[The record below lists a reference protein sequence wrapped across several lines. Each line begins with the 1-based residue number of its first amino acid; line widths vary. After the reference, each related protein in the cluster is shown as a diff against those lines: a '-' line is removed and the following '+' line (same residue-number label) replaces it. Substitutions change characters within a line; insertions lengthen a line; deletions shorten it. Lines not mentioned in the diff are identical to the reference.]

1 MCGRAAQTLQTVQH
15 AAQRLLCQG
24 DNFSI
29 VTTNISS
36 SSCSMTH
43 SNSNPSRN
51 DIIAAP
57 TMNDSCRAAPLT
69 MTIRDNFNIAPGH
82 DTIVFY
88 ASTTSSTTTNTST
101 RDITYSPLTWG
112 LCPSNGTRNNPLPEG
127 PSKHFSNLMFNAR
140 AETLY
145 SKKTFSQLALRG
157 QTCIW
162 AVDGYFEWK
171 EDQDNVLKKGG
182 GKQPYFVKGKHG
194 MPLYIPGLWHKVKT
208 GKWRHRN
215 GGATREKEEE
225 EYIETFTIITTEA
238 CDALKWLHG
247 RQPIL
252 LFDLELARKW
262 LCSPSSIVLE
272 EMVKHSQLM
281 VGKECHG
288 RDAVSNHEETSKTK
302 KMDCPMEWYPVT
314 KQMSKIGYDGQ
325 DCIAPVKI
333 DKVAS
338 VKSFFTNAS
347 KKVHC
352 KKHTLEED
360 YKEKGQDGVCKN
372 VSPVKKPKGN
382 NVAGGRGQGEIQK
395 FFNDSS
401 KEKYNT
407 TTSISSSQSPGKR
420 TKITPENRNNNVK
433 KKGPIDAFFFK
444 CN

>member
-15 AAQRLLCQG
+15 AAQRLLCQEA
-24 DNFSI
+24 NPATK
-29 VTTNISS
+29 TT
-36 SSCSMTH
+36 
-43 SNSNPSRN
+43 
-51 DIIAAP
+51 
-57 TMNDSCRAAPLT
+57 
-69 MTIRDNFNIAPGH
+69 RDNFNIAPGH
-82 DTIVFY
+82 DTIVFH
-88 ASTTSSTTTNTST
+88 ASSAITTTKHHVESTST
-101 RDITYSPLTWG
+101 NAANTCTHITYSPLTWG
-112 LCPSNGTRNNPLPEG
+112 LCPSDGTRNNPLPEG

-145 SKKTFSQLALRG
+145 SKKTFSRLALRG
-157 QTCIW
+157 QTCLW

-182 GKQPYFVKGKHG
+182 GKQPYFVKGKDG

-208 GKWRHRN
+208 GKWIQRN
-215 GGATREKEEE
+215 GGTTREKEEE

-252 LFDLELARKW
+252 LFDLELARTW
-262 LCSPSSIVLE
+262 LCSPSSTVLE
-272 EMVKHSQLM
+272 EMVNHSQLM
-281 VGKECHG
+281 GGKECHG
-288 RDAVSNHEETSKTK
+288 RDAVSNQEELPKTK
-302 KMDCPMEWYPVT
+302 DWIVQWHPVT
-314 KQMSKIGYDGQ
+314 KQMSKIGYVGQ
-325 DCIAPVKI
+325 DCIAPIKI

-360 YKEKGQDGVCKN
+360 YKEKGQDGVWKN
-372 VSPVKKPKGN
+372 ISPVKKPKGN
-382 NVAGGRGQGEIQK
+382 NVAGGGGIQK
-395 FFNDSS
+395 IFNDS